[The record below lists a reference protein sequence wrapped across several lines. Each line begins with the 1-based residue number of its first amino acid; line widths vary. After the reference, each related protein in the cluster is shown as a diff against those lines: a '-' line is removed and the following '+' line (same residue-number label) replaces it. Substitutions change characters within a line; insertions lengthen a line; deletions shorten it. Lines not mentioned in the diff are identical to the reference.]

1 MYCKRGID
9 YFSLPCNEEA
19 QMRSLRRRFGLVG
32 AGVVVELYRIIYRD
46 FGYYA
51 PWNDECAREFSW
63 SYGVR
68 VEKASSI
75 VGAAC
80 ELGIFDAGMLE
91 KYGILTSREIQEYY
105 FSAVSRR
112 SRVEAIRNFLLVD
125 PLDCLKR
132 KWYVADENC
141 LPCVDDSGE
150 NVNILRS
157 NDGNSPQRKEK
168 KQKRKEESGLSARAR
183 VGESGSFGKSGA
195 SGAPG
200 VSASGELSSFDTE
213 EFFTLA
219 LKRSFGARDEDA
231 TPHPPQAVPLP
242 PRGKAL
248 LPEGEGFATRG
259 GRLIQPCA
267 RMRSNT
273 RVCVKGLGAKN

>member
-9 YFSLPCNEEA
+9 YFSLPCNEES

-32 AGVVVELYRIIYRD
+32 AGVVIELYRIIYRD

-51 PWNDECAREFSW
+51 PWNDECQREFSW

-68 VEKASSI
+68 GERVSAI

-91 KYGILTSREIQEYY
+91 RYGILTSSEIQEYY

-125 PLDCLKR
+125 PLNCLKR
-132 KWYVADENC
+132 KWYVSDESC

-157 NDGNSPQRKEK
+157 NDGNSSQRKEK
-168 KQKRKEESGLSARAR
+168 KQKRKEESALSARAR
-183 VGESGSFGKSGA
+183 AGESGEVGKSGA
-195 SGAPG
+195 SG

-219 LKRSFGARDEDA
+219 LKRSFGVRDEDA
-231 TPHPPQAVPLP
+231 TPNPKDVTPHPSGYA
-242 PRGKAL
+242 AHL
-248 LPEGEGFATRG
+248 LPKEKASLPEREGFVAEGEG
-259 GRLIQPCA
+259 
-267 RMRSNT
+267 
-273 RVCVKGLGAKN
+273 